1 MVKFSFSAQS
11 IDDSDRAKVLEE
23 FWQRKKEA
31 ASNKARGNQEY
42 VSNAFQQVCSLIQNY
57 EIHFIFTLK
66 IIILKRHYAY

>member
-42 VSNAFQQVCSLIQNY
+42 VSDAFQQVCSLI
-57 EIHFIFTLK
+57 
-66 IIILKRHYAY
+66 